1 MSRWTEA
8 DIPDQT
14 GRTVLVTGA
23 NSGLGLRTTQVLAA
37 RGAHVVMGCRSVQR
51 GQAARRTVSGSAEV
65 LELDLADLGSVRS
78 AAEEVSSKTGGL
90 DVLVNNAGI
99 MAVPHGRT
107 ADGFE
112 LQFGTNHL
120 GHAALTFLLL
130 PALRQRPGARVV
142 TVSSMM
148 HQYGRMD
155 FDDPNWERRPYSSR
169 GAYSQS
175 KLANI
180 LFAREL
186 ERRSS
191 DVTSIAAHP
200 GVTVTE
206 LTNNMASA
214 HNSVLM
220 RLGGRISH
228 LFSQSTE
235 MGTLPQLYA
244 ATSPDA
250 RGGQY
255 YGPGSF
261 GGLRGYPAVARMTA
275 AARDDLAAN
284 RLWELTTKLT
294 GITPDLP

>member
-23 NSGLGLRTTQVLAA
+23 NSGLGLRTAQVLAA
-37 RGAHVVMGCRSVQR
+37 RGAHVIMGCRSVQR
-51 GQAARRTVSGSAEV
+51 GQTARKAVAGSAEV
-65 LELDLADLGSVRS
+65 LELDLADLSSVR
-78 AAEEVSSKTGGL
+78 AAADTVSGKVGGL
-90 DVLVNNAGI
+90 DVLINNAGI
-99 MAVPHGRT
+99 MAVPNGRT

-112 LQFGTNHL
+112 RQFGTNHL
-120 GHAALTFLLL
+120 GHAALTWLLL

-142 TVSSMM
+142 TVASLA
-148 HQYGRMD
+148 HQYGRID
-155 FDDPNWERRPYSSR
+155 FDDPNWERRPYSYR
-169 GAYSQS
+169 GSYGQS

-200 GVTVTE
+200 GITVTD
-206 LTNNMASA
+206 LTDNMASA
-214 HNSVLM
+214 HNSLFL
-220 RLGGRISH
+220 RLGGKISH
-228 LFSQSTE
+228 LFSQSVE
-235 MGTLPQLYA
+235 MGALPQLYA

-255 YGPGSF
+255 YGPDSF
-261 GGLRGYPAVARMTA
+261 NGMRGYPAVARMTA

-284 RLWELTTKLT
+284 RLWELTIKLT
-294 GITPDLP
+294 GIAPDLP

>member
-23 NSGLGLRTTQVLAA
+23 NSGLGLRTAQVLAA
-37 RGAHVVMGCRSVQR
+37 KGAHVIMGCRSVQR

-65 LELDLADLGSVRS
+65 LELDLADLSSVRS
-78 AAEEVSSKTGGL
+78 AAEQVSVL
-90 DVLVNNAGI
+90 DVLINNAGV

-107 ADGFE
+107 VDGFE
-112 LQFGTNHL
+112 RQFGTNHL
-120 GHAALTFLLL
+120 GHAALTWLLL

-142 TVSSMM
+142 TVASLA
-148 HQYGRMD
+148 HQYGRID
-155 FDDPNWERRPYSSR
+155 FDDPNWERRSYSYR
-169 GAYSQS
+169 GSYGQS

-191 DVTSIAAHP
+191 DATSIAAHP
-200 GVTVTE
+200 GVTVTD

-214 HNSVLM
+214 HNSLLL
-220 RLGGRISH
+220 RIGGKISH
-228 LFSQSTE
+228 LFSQSVE
-235 MGTLPQLYA
+235 MGALPQLYA

-255 YGPGSF
+255 YGPDSF
-261 GGLRGYPAVARMTA
+261 NGMRGYPTVARMTA

-284 RLWELTTKLT
+284 RLWELTIKLT

>member
-23 NSGLGLRTTQVLAA
+23 NSGLGLRTAQVLAGK
-37 RGAHVVMGCRSVQR
+37 GAHVIMGCRSVRR
-51 GQAARRTVSGSAEV
+51 GQVARRTVQGSAEV
-65 LELDLADLGSVRS
+65 LELDLADLSSVRA
-78 AAEEVSSKTGGL
+78 AAESVSAL
-90 DVLVNNAGI
+90 DVLINNAGI
-99 MAVPHGRT
+99 MAVPYGKT
-107 ADGFE
+107 VDGFE
-112 LQFGTNHL
+112 RQFGTNHL
-120 GHAALTFLLL
+120 GHAALTWLLL

-142 TVSSMM
+142 TVASLA
-148 HQYGRMD
+148 HQYGRMN
-155 FDDPNWERRPYSSR
+155 FDDPNWERRSYSLR
-169 GAYSQS
+169 GSYGQS

-200 GVTVTE
+200 GVTATD

-214 HNSVLM
+214 HNSLFL
-220 RLGGRISH
+220 RLGGKISH
-228 LFSQSTE
+228 LFSQSVE
-235 MGTLPQLYA
+235 MGALPQLYA

-255 YGPGSF
+255 YGPDSF
-261 GGLRGYPAVARMTA
+261 NGFRGHPAVAQMTA
-275 AARDDLAAN
+275 AARDDLAAS
-284 RLWELTTKLT
+284 RLWELTVKLT
-294 GITPDLP
+294 GITPDLPGS

>member
-23 NSGLGLRTTQVLAA
+23 NSGLGLRTAQVLAA
-37 RGAHVVMGCRSVQR
+37 KGAHVIMGCRSVQR

-65 LELDLADLGSVRS
+65 LELDLADLSSVRS
-78 AAEEVSSKTGGL
+78 AAEQVSAL
-90 DVLVNNAGI
+90 DVLINNAGV

-107 ADGFE
+107 VDGFE
-112 LQFGTNHL
+112 RQFGTNHL
-120 GHAALTFLLL
+120 GHAALTWLLL

-142 TVSSMM
+142 TVASLA
-148 HQYGRMD
+148 HQYGRID
-155 FDDPNWERRPYSSR
+155 FDDPNWERRSYSYR
-169 GAYSQS
+169 GSYGQS

-200 GVTVTE
+200 GVTVTD

-214 HNSVLM
+214 HNSLLL
-220 RLGGRISH
+220 RIGGKISH
-228 LFSQSTE
+228 LFSQSVE
-235 MGTLPQLYA
+235 MGALPQLYA

-255 YGPGSF
+255 YGPDSF
-261 GGLRGYPAVARMTA
+261 NGMRGYPTVARMTA

-284 RLWELTTKLT
+284 RLWELTIKLT

>member
-23 NSGLGLRTTQVLAA
+23 NSGLGLRTAQVLAA
-37 RGAHVVMGCRSVQR
+37 KGAHVLMGCRSVQR
-51 GQAARRTVSGSAEV
+51 GEAALRTVHGSAEV
-65 LELDLADLGSVRS
+65 LELDLADLESVRT
-78 AAEEVSSKTGGL
+78 AAEKVGAL

-99 MAVPHGRT
+99 MAVPASRT
-107 ADGFE
+107 IDGFE
-112 LQFGTNHL
+112 RQFGTNHL

-142 TVSSMM
+142 TVSSVM
-148 HQYGRMD
+148 HQYGHMD
-155 FDDPNWERRPYSSR
+155 FDDPNWDRRPYSAR
-169 GAYSQS
+169 AAYGQS

-186 ERRSS
+186 ERRSP

-200 GVTVTE
+200 GATVTE

-214 HNSVLM
+214 HNSVLV
-220 RLGGRISH
+220 RVGGKISH
-228 LFSQSTE
+228 LFSQSVE

-255 YGPGSF
+255 YGPDGF
-261 GGLRGYPAVARMTA
+261 NGLRGHPTVARMSA

-284 RLWELTTKLT
+284 RLWDLTVKLT

>member
-23 NSGLGLRTTQVLAA
+23 NSGLGLRTAQVLAA
-37 RGAHVVMGCRSVQR
+37 RGAHVIMGCRSVQR
-51 GQAARRTVSGSAEV
+51 GQAARRAVAGSAEV
-65 LELDLADLGSVRS
+65 LELDLADLSSVR
-78 AAEEVSSKTGGL
+78 AAADKVDQL
-90 DVLVNNAGI
+90 DVLINNAGI
-99 MAVPHGRT
+99 MAVPNGRT
-107 ADGFE
+107 VDGFE
-112 LQFGTNHL
+112 RQFGTNHL
-120 GHAALTFLLL
+120 GHAALTWLLL
-130 PALRQRPGARVV
+130 PALRKRPGARVV
-142 TVSSMM
+142 TVASLA
-148 HQYGRMD
+148 HQYGRID
-155 FDDPNWERRPYSSR
+155 FDDPNWERRPYSYR
-169 GAYSQS
+169 GSYGQS

-186 ERRSS
+186 ERRSP

-200 GVTVTE
+200 GVTVTD

-214 HNSVLM
+214 HNSLFL
-220 RLGGRISH
+220 RIGGKISH
-228 LFSQSTE
+228 LFSQSVE
-235 MGTLPQLYA
+235 MGALPQLYA

-255 YGPGSF
+255 YGPDSF
-261 GGLRGYPAVARMTA
+261 NGMRGHPTVARMTA

-284 RLWELTTKLT
+284 RLWELTIKMT

>member
-23 NSGLGLRTTQVLAA
+23 NSGLGLRTAQVLAGK
-37 RGAHVVMGCRSVQR
+37 GAHVIMACRSVER
-51 GQAARRTVSGSAEV
+51 GETARRSVTGSAEV
-65 LELDLADLGSVRS
+65 LELDLSDLSSVRA
-78 AAEEVSSKTGGL
+78 AAEKVESL
-90 DVLVNNAGI
+90 DVLINNAGI
-99 MAVPHGRT
+99 MAVPLGKT

-112 LQFGTNHL
+112 RQFGTNHL
-120 GHAALTFLLL
+120 GHAALTWLLL

-142 TVSSMM
+142 TVASLA
-148 HQYGRMD
+148 HQYGRID
-155 FDDPNWERRPYSSR
+155 FDDPNWERRSYSYR
-169 GAYSQS
+169 GSYGQS

-191 DVTSIAAHP
+191 DITSIAAHP
-200 GVTVTE
+200 GVTATE
-206 LTNNMASA
+206 LTNNMANEHKS
-214 HNSVLM
+214 LLL
-220 RLGGRISH
+220 RIGGQISH
-228 LFSQSTE
+228 LFSQSVE
-235 MGTLPQLYA
+235 MGALPQLYA

-255 YGPGSF
+255 YGPDSF
-261 GGLRGYPAVARMTA
+261 NGMRGYPAVARMTA
-275 AARDDLAAN
+275 AARDDLAAS
-284 RLWELTTKLT
+284 RLWELTIKLT

>member
-23 NSGLGLRTTQVLAA
+23 NSGLGLRTAQVLASK
-37 RGAHVVMGCRSVQR
+37 GAHVLMGCRSVQR
-51 GQAARRTVSGSAEV
+51 GQEARRSVTGSAEV

-78 AAEEVSSKTGGL
+78 AAGQVTEL

-99 MAVPHGRT
+99 MAVPNGRT

-112 LQFGTNHL
+112 RQFGTNHL

-130 PALRQRPGARVV
+130 PVLRQSSNARVV
-142 TVSSMM
+142 TVSSLM
-148 HQYGRMD
+148 HRRGRMN
-155 FDDPNWERRPYSSR
+155 FDDLNWERRPYNAWD
-169 GAYSQS
+169 AYGQS

-186 ERRSS
+186 DRRSP
-191 DVTSIAAHP
+191 DVTSVAAHP
-200 GVTVTE
+200 GVTATE
-206 LTNNMASA
+206 LTTNMASA
-214 HNSVLM
+214 HNSSVM
-220 RLGGRISH
+220 RIGGKVTH
-228 LFSQSTE
+228 LFSQSAE
-235 MGTLPQLYA
+235 MGALPQLYA
-244 ATSPDA
+244 AISPDV

-255 YGPGSF
+255 YGPGGF
-261 GGLRGYPAVARMTA
+261 NGLRGHPAVARMSA
-275 AARDDLAAN
+275 AARDDLAAT
-284 RLWELTTKLT
+284 RLWDLTTKLT

>member
-23 NSGLGLRTTQVLAA
+23 NSGLGLRTAQVLAGK
-37 RGAHVVMGCRSVQR
+37 GAHVIMGCRSVQR
-51 GQAARRTVSGSAEV
+51 GQAARREVNGSAEV
-65 LELDLADLGSVRS
+65 LELDLADLSSVRA
-78 AAEEVSSKTGGL
+78 AAEKVESL
-90 DVLVNNAGI
+90 DVLINNAGI
-99 MAVPHGRT
+99 MAVPYGKT

-112 LQFGTNHL
+112 RQFGTNHL
-120 GHAALTFLLL
+120 GHAALTWLLL

-142 TVSSMM
+142 TVASLA

-155 FDDPNWERRPYSSR
+155 FDDPNWEHRPYGYRSSY
-169 GAYSQS
+169 GQS

-200 GVTVTE
+200 GVTVTD

-214 HNSVLM
+214 HNSVLL

-228 LFSQSTE
+228 LFSQSVE
-235 MGTLPQLYA
+235 MGALPQLYA

-255 YGPGSF
+255 YGPDSF
-261 GGLRGYPAVARMTA
+261 NGMRGYPAVARMTA

-284 RLWELTTKLT
+284 RLWELTIKLT

>member
-1 MSRWTEA
+1 MSRWTDA

-23 NSGLGLRTTQVLAA
+23 NSGLGLRTALVLAA
-37 RGAHVVMGCRSVQR
+37 KGAHVLMGCRSAER
-51 GQAARRTVSGSAEV
+51 GEAARRQVRGSAEV
-65 LELDLADLGSVRS
+65 LPLDLADLASVRA
-78 AAEEVSSKTGGL
+78 AAERVGSL

-99 MAVPHGRT
+99 MAVPHGKT

-112 LQFGTNHL
+112 RQFGTNHL

-142 TVSSMM
+142 TVASLM
-148 HQYGRMD
+148 HQYGRMN

-169 GAYSQS
+169 GAYAQS

-186 ERRSS
+186 DRRCP
-191 DVTSIAAHP
+191 DVTSLAAHP
-200 GVTVTE
+200 GMTATD
-206 LTNNMASA
+206 LTDNMASA
-214 HNSVLM
+214 HNSSVL
-220 RLGGRISH
+220 RIGGRLSH
-228 LFSQSTE
+228 LFSQSVE
-235 MGTLPQLYA
+235 MGALPQLYA

-255 YGPGSF
+255 YGPG
-261 GGLRGYPAVARMTA
+261 GLRGLRGYPAVAGMTP
-275 AARDDLAAN
+275 AARDDLAAS
-284 RLWELTTKLT
+284 RLWELTVKLT
-294 GITPDLP
+294 GITPELP

>member
-23 NSGLGLRTTQVLAA
+23 NSGLGLRTAQVLATK
-37 RGAHVVMGCRSVQR
+37 GAHVIMGCRSVQR
-51 GQAARRTVSGSAEV
+51 GEAARRTVRGSAQV
-65 LELDLADLGSVRS
+65 LELDLAHLGSVRS
-78 AAEEVSSKTGGL
+78 AAEKVESL
-90 DVLVNNAGI
+90 DVLINNAGI
-99 MAVPHGRT
+99 MAVPYGQT

-112 LQFGTNHL
+112 RQFGTNHL
-120 GHAALTFLLL
+120 GHAALTWLLL
-130 PALRQRPGARVV
+130 PALKQRAGARVV
-142 TVSSMM
+142 TVSSLM
-148 HQYGRMD
+148 HQYGHMD
-155 FDDPNWERRPYSSR
+155 FDDPNWERRSYSLR
-169 GAYSQS
+169 GSYSQS

-186 ERRSS
+186 DRRSP

-200 GVTVTE
+200 GMTATE
-206 LTNNMASA
+206 LTNNMADA
-214 HNSVLM
+214 HKSLVM
-220 RLGGRISH
+220 RIGGKISH
-228 LFSQSTE
+228 LFSQSVE
-235 MGTLPQLYA
+235 MGALPQLYA
-244 ATSPDA
+244 ATSPEA

-255 YGPGSF
+255 YGPDGF
-261 GGLRGYPAVARMTA
+261 NGMRGHPTVARMTA